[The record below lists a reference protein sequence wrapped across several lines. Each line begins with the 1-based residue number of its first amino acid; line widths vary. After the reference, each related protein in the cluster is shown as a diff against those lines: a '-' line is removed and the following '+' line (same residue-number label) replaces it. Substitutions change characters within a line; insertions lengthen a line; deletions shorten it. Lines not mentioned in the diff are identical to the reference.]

1 MATVYILYSQ
11 KINQYYIGS
20 CLDLEKRLS
29 EHLSATMD
37 VAYTKKI
44 NQYYIGSCLD
54 LEKRLAEHLSAKMD
68 VAYTKRSDDWDVYFK
83 IDNLTYEMARKIETH
98 IKQMKSRKYIENLV
112 RFPEISQKLID
123 NYGAGS
129 SR

>member
-11 KINQYYIGS
+11 
-20 CLDLEKRLS
+20 
-29 EHLSATMD
+29 
-37 VAYTKKI
+37 KI

-83 IDNLTYEMARKIETH
+83 IDDLTYATARKIEAH
-98 IKQMKSRKYIENLV
+98 IKQFFSN
-112 RFPEISQKLID
+112 
-123 NYGAGS
+123 
-129 SR
+129 

>member
-11 KINQYYIGS
+11 
-20 CLDLEKRLS
+20 
-29 EHLSATMD
+29 
-37 VAYTKKI
+37 KI

-68 VAYTKRSDDWDVYFK
+68 VAFTKQSDDWDVYFK
-83 IDNLTYEMARKIETH
+83 IEYLTYATARKIEAH

-112 RFPEISQKLID
+112 RFPEISQRLID
-123 NYGAGS
+123 NYSAGS

>member
-1 MATVYILYSQ
+1 MATVYILYS
-11 KINQYYIGS
+11 
-20 CLDLEKRLS
+20 
-29 EHLSATMD
+29 
-37 VAYTKKI
+37 KKI

-68 VAYTKRSDDWDVYFK
+68 VAFTKRSDDWIVSFK
-83 IDNLTYEMARKIETH
+83 FEALTYEMARNIEAH

-112 RFPEISQKLID
+112 RFPEISQKLKD
-123 NYGAGS
+123 KYSAGS

>member
-20 CLDLEKRLS
+20 CIDLEKRLS
-29 EHLSATMD
+29 EHLSSEKD
-37 VAYTKKI
+37 VAF
-44 NQYYIGSCLD
+44 
-54 LEKRLAEHLSAKMD
+54 
-68 VAYTKRSDDWDVYFK
+68 TKRSDDWNVYFK

-123 NYGAGS
+123 NHGAGS

>member
-20 CLDLEKRLS
+20 CR
-29 EHLSATMD
+29 
-37 VAYTKKI
+37 
-44 NQYYIGSCLD
+44 D

-68 VAYTKRSDDWDVYFK
+68 VAFTKRSDDWIIYFK
-83 IDNLTYEMARKIETH
+83 IDALTYETARKIEAH

-112 RFPEISQKLID
+112 RFPEISQRFID

>member
-11 KINQYYIGS
+11 
-20 CLDLEKRLS
+20 
-29 EHLSATMD
+29 
-37 VAYTKKI
+37 KI

-83 IDNLTYEMARKIETH
+83 IDDLTYATARNIEAQ
-98 IKQMKSRKYIENLV
+98 IKQFFSN
-112 RFPEISQKLID
+112 
-123 NYGAGS
+123 
-129 SR
+129 

>member
-11 KINQYYIGS
+11 
-20 CLDLEKRLS
+20 
-29 EHLSATMD
+29 
-37 VAYTKKI
+37 KI

-83 IDNLTYEMARKIETH
+83 IDDLTYATARKIEAH

-112 RFPEISQKLID
+112 RFPEISQRLKD
-123 NYGAGS
+123 NYGVGS